1 MLDYLTLLGVVFYD
15 KKVKTN
21 LFSVDLVKYS
31 LKKCQFVGV
40 YLLVRVC
47 VTLHRVEALKPVYLK
62 LNNYNGNN
70 NIYN

>member
-21 LFSVDLVKYS
+21 LFSVDLFKYS

-62 LNNYNGNN
+62 LNNYNGQ
-70 NIYN
+70 

>member
-62 LNNYNGNN
+62 LNNYNAQ
-70 NIYN
+70 

>member
-1 MLDYLTLLGVVFYD
+1 MLDYLTLLEVVFYD

-62 LNNYNGNN
+62 LNNYNGQ
-70 NIYN
+70 

>member
-40 YLLVRVC
+40 YPLVRVC

-62 LNNYNGNN
+62 LNNYNGQ
-70 NIYN
+70 

>member
-1 MLDYLTLLGVVFYD
+1 MLDYLTLLGVVFYE

-62 LNNYNGNN
+62 LNNYNGQ
-70 NIYN
+70 

>member
-62 LNNYNGNN
+62 LNNYNGQ
-70 NIYN
+70 